1 MIYTGDYIPYNSY
14 SPMQQNI
21 NLISFLTYKAIR
33 LCSKVYL
40 KDEILNVKNNFL
52 NLGNLYDIV
61 NS

>member
-1 MIYTGDYIPYNSY
+1 
-14 SPMQQNI
+14 MQQNI